1 MRLVHAVLAG
11 LVVGGAVGWW
21 WLGHPGYE
29 TSQQRQERAAA
40 QAEAAEPKVY
50 RWRDAQGVLHITDQ
64 PPKGRKYEQV
74 DLREEVNVIPMS
86 ESAPAEGEA
95 AAK

>member
-11 LVVGGAVGWW
+11 VVLGGAVGWW

-29 TSQQRQERAAA
+29 TSEQRQQRAAA

-50 RWRDAQGVLHITDQ
+50 RWRDAQGVLHISDT
-64 PPKGRKYEQV
+64 PPKGRKFEKV
-74 DLREEVNVIPMS
+74 ELREDVNVIPMS
-86 ESAPAEGEA
+86 EPDPATAESGE
-95 AAK
+95 K

>member
-29 TSQQRQERAAA
+29 TSRQHQERAAA

-64 PPKGRKYEQV
+64 PPKGRQYEKV

-86 ESAPAEGEA
+86 EPTPPAGEPA
-95 AAK
+95 TE

>member
-1 MRLVHAVLAG
+1 MRLLHAVVAG

-29 TSQQRQERAAA
+29 TSQQRQEGAAVR
-40 QAEAAEPKVY
+40 AEAAKPKVY

-64 PPKGRKYEQV
+64 PPTGRNYEKV
-74 DLREEVNVIPMS
+74 DLREDVNVIPMS
-86 ESAPAEGEA
+86 EPAPAQGQA
-95 AAK
+95 AEK

>member
-40 QAEAAEPKVY
+40 QAEATEPKVY

-64 PPKGRKYEQV
+64 PPKGRKYEEV
-74 DLREEVNVIPMS
+74 KLREDVNVIPMS
-86 ESAPAEGEA
+86 EPTPPEGEP

>member
-1 MRLVHAVLAG
+1 MRLIHAVLAG

-64 PPKGRKYEQV
+64 PPKGRKYEAV
-74 DLREEVNVIPMS
+74 KLREDVNVIPLS
-86 ESAPAEGEA
+86 EPTPQEGEP

>member
-1 MRLVHAVLAG
+1 MVHAVLAG

-21 WLGHPGYE
+21 LLGHPGYE

-64 PPKGRKYEQV
+64 PPKGRQYEKV

-86 ESAPAEGEA
+86 EPAPPEGETT
-95 AAK
+95 AK

>member
-1 MRLVHAVLAG
+1 MRLIHAVLAG

-29 TSQQRQERAAA
+29 TSRQHQERAAA

-64 PPKGRKYEQV
+64 PPKGRQYEKV

-86 ESAPAEGEA
+86 EPTPPAGEPA
-95 AAK
+95 TE